1 MGLGERFILYITE
14 QSILIPTSSLL
25 EYAVN
30 VKATLLT
37 FFLFYST
44 NFGAGIKAIFE
55 TRAGMLDLLILF
67 LISLAYYSIESVTGL
82 GIAKYIFKREIIS
95 KYEMPRNER
104 LKTLLVRDVL
114 RAFFI
119 SNLIDALFILRN
131 RKMMQGFYDG

>member
-1 MGLGERFILYITE
+1 MRLMDLGERFILYITE

-67 LISLAYYSIESVTGL
+67 LISLAYYSIESVTGFRHSQVHIQE
-82 GIAKYIFKREIIS
+82 GDNIKI
-95 KYEMPRNER
+95 RNAQER
-104 LKTLLVRDVL
+104 T
-114 RAFFI
+114 A
-119 SNLIDALFILRN
+119 
-131 RKMMQGFYDG
+131 